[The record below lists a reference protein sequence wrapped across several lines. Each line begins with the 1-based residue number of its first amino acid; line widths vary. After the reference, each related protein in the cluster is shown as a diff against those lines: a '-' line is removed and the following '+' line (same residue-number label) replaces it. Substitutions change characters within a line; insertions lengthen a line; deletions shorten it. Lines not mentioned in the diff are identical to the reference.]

1 MNNKDVKQ
9 EGKLDKEEQKR
20 LDDLNNAKQRK
31 KLLEPMLYET
41 FIVMSQNFKALIQEV
56 TLNVSQA
63 KVYEWPEEDKI

>member
-63 KVYEWPEEDKI
+63 KVYEWPEED

>member
-9 EGKLDKEEQKR
+9 EGKLDKEEQKK

>member
-1 MNNKDVKQ
+1 MSNKDVKQ
-9 EGKLDKEEQKR
+9 EGKLDKEEQKK

>member
-1 MNNKDVKQ
+1 MKQ
-9 EGKLDKEEQKR
+9 EGKLNKEEQKK

-41 FIVMSQNFKALIQEV
+41 FIFMSQNFKALIQEV
-56 TLNVSQA
+56 TLNISQA